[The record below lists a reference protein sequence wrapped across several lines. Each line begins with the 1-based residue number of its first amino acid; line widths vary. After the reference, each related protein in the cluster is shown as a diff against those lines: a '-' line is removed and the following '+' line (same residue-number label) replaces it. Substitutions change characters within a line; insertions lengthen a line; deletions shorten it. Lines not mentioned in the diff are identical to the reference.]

1 MFVPLPSPI
10 FTSGGSTSR
19 ILHGTYSVMVPP
31 LLPGSHIDRTFQPQT
46 PLTSLLWLILLL
58 DQRSLARRL
67 VTESR
72 PSHVAVVAA
81 RPHPRPVRRRARRL
95 EDAADNDA
103 VLKHVVVV
111 APLPGG
117 ARSRGTFENQGHR
130 SSASARRPASVIR
143 MRVTLSGRRRAT
155 IGSALAVARPALIS
169 SASISLLKPW
179 ARKIASVQP
188 SRAVSSSSSARRRS
202 RLGPRVRRCRGA
214 RRQNF
219 AAPYECASR
228 RRRSPAHRDPRFR
241 RASFG

>member
-67 VTESR
+67 VSVR
-72 PSHVAVVAA
+72 RAADVAVVPAC
-81 RPHPRPVRRRARRL
+81 PHLRPVRRRARRL

-103 VLKHVVVV
+103 VLKHVIVV

-143 MRVTLSGRRRAT
+143 MRVTLSGRPLAT

-179 ARKIASVQP
+179 ARQFERPAPVALGAAGSALSGCRHLGTRAAALVADCLSQP
-188 SRAVSSSSSARRRS
+188 DEVHNPAGGQS
-202 RLGPRVRRCRGA
+202 RLS
-214 RRQNF
+214 
-219 AAPYECASR
+219 AAGSSKRNSVA
-228 RRRSPAHRDPRFR
+228 AN
-241 RASFG
+241 